1 MKILVLGD
9 VVGKPGRKA
18 IADFVPLLRAEH
30 DPEIVI
36 ANAENAAGGFGL
48 TPEIA
53 GQLLNAGVDVLTL
66 GNHAWSKKEITEYL
80 EVESRLLRP
89 ANFPPGLPGRGFG
102 VFEGASGVRIG
113 VANLIGRTFMVPV
126 EDPFRTADAI
136 LKEIHEQTKIAIVD
150 MHAEA
155 TSEKVAIGWYLD
167 GRATAVIGTHT
178 HVQTSD
184 ERVLPEGTAYIT
196 DTGMVGPRDS
206 VLGLRTDLVIE
217 RFLTQVQ
224 TRIEVASGP
233 YIVNGVIV
241 EADTE
246 TGRAV
251 GISRIVKW
259 KADEN
264 ELKVES

>member
-18 IADFVPLLRAEH
+18 IADIVPLLRAEH
-30 DPEIVI
+30 NPEIVI

-48 TPEIA
+48 TPEMA
-53 GQLLNAGVDVLTL
+53 GQLLNVGVDVLTL

-80 EVESRLLRP
+80 TIEPRVLRP

-113 VANLIGRTFMVPV
+113 VVNLIGRTFMVPV
-126 EDPFRTADAI
+126 EDPFRTAEAI
-136 LKEIHEQTKIAIVD
+136 QKEIRGQTKIIIVD

-167 GRATAVIGTHT
+167 GRTTAVIGTHT

-184 ERVLPEGTAYIT
+184 ERVLPQGTAYIT
-196 DTGMVGPRDS
+196 DTGMVGPRNS
-206 VLGLRTDLVIE
+206 VLGLRTELVIE

-224 TRIEVASGP
+224 GRIEVASGP

-241 EADTE
+241 EADAE
-246 TGRAV
+246 TGRAMS
-251 GISRIVKW
+251 ISRIVKW
-259 KADEN
+259 KADEM
-264 ELKVES
+264 EVER

>member
-9 VVGKPGRKA
+9 VVGKPGRRA

-36 ANAENAAGGFGL
+36 ANAENAAGGLGL

-53 GQLLNAGVDVLTL
+53 CRLLNAGVDVLTL
-66 GNHAWSKKEITEYL
+66 GNHAWSRKEIMEYL
-80 EVESRLLRP
+80 EVEPRLLRP

-102 VFEGASGVRIG
+102 VFEGASGARIG
-113 VANLIGRTFMVPV
+113 VVNLIGRTFMVPV
-126 EDPFRTADAI
+126 EDPFRAADAI
-136 LKEIHEQTKIAIVD
+136 LKEIHEQTRTAIVD

-206 VLGLRTDLVIE
+206 VLGLEKDLAIE

-224 TRIEVASGP
+224 GRIEVAGGP

-241 EADTE
+241 EADAE

-259 KADEN
+259 EEDEG
-264 ELKVES
+264 EVGS